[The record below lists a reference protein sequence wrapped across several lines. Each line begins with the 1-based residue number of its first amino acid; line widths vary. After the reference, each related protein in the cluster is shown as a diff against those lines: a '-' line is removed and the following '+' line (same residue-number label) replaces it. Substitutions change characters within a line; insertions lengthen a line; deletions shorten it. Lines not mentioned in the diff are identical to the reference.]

1 MCTAG
6 PVHTSGCPCSCVVPR
21 RPRSVPELGHHPF
34 RGTTAVAAGHV
45 SRHELAGP
53 GWLRVHRDVYVP
65 AGTELTLAVRARA
78 AVALVPGSVVS
89 GSTAARLL
97 GLDLGPLDGEPVELT
112 VPSSRGGRSVPG
124 VRVRRRD
131 LPAGAVALVD
141 GLPVT
146 SALVTAV
153 DLAARL
159 PHGPAVRLL
168 DQFVA
173 ARLVRLEALRAEA
186 ARRSG
191 PGSVRA
197 SRAAAAADGL
207 AASPPETTLRLL
219 LGRSGLPPATAQ
231 VEVRDRGGR
240 FVARVDF
247 GWPELR
253 FAVEYDGAGH
263 VDRLA
268 QDRRRL
274 NALQAAGWR
283 VFFVTAADLRDP
295 TRLLLRIAAAMAD
308 CLA

>member
-1 MCTAG
+1 M
-6 PVHTSGCPCSCVVPR
+6 PR

-34 RGTTAVAAGHV
+34 RGTTAVAAGHLT
-45 SRHELAGP
+45 RHELAGP

-65 AGTELTLAVRARA
+65 AGTELTLLVRARA
-78 AVALVPGSVVS
+78 ALALVPGAVVS
-89 GSTAARLL
+89 GRTAARLL
-97 GLDLGPLDGEPVELT
+97 GLDLGPSDGEPVELT
-112 VPSSRGGRSVPG
+112 VPSTQGGWSVPG
-124 VRVRRRD
+124 IRVRRRD
-131 LPAGAVALVD
+131 LPAGALALVD

-159 PHGPAVRLL
+159 PHGAAVRVL
-168 DQFVA
+168 DQVVA
-173 ARLVRLEALRAEA
+173 ARLAGLEAVRAEA

-191 PGSVRA
+191 PGSARA
-197 SRAAAAADGL
+197 RRAAAAADGL
-207 AASPPETTLRLL
+207 AGSPPETTLRLL
-219 LGRSGLPPATAQ
+219 LAGSGLPPAVAQ
-231 VEVRDRGGR
+231 VEVRDRAGR

-247 GWPELR
+247 GWPQLR

-283 VFFVTAADLRDP
+283 IFFVTAADMRDP
-295 TRLLLRIAAAMAD
+295 AHLLLRIAAAMAD
-308 CLA
+308 CLR

>member
-1 MCTAG
+1 M
-6 PVHTSGCPCSCVVPR
+6 PR

-34 RGTTAVAAGHV
+34 RGTTAVAAGHLT
-45 SRHELAGP
+45 RHELAGP

-65 AGTELTLAVRARA
+65 AGTELTLLVRARA
-78 AVALVPGSVVS
+78 ALALVPGAVVS
-89 GSTAARLL
+89 GRTAARLL
-97 GLDLGPLDGEPVELT
+97 GLDLGPSDGEPVELT
-112 VPSSRGGRSVPG
+112 VPSTQGGWSVPG
-124 VRVRRRD
+124 IRVRRRD
-131 LPAGAVALVD
+131 LPAGALALVD

-159 PHGPAVRLL
+159 PHGAAVRVL

-173 ARLVRLEALRAEA
+173 ARSGRGSRPCVRR
-186 ARRSG
+186 RPGRSG
-191 PGSVRA
+191 PGSARA
-197 SRAAAAADGL
+197 RRAAAAADGL
-207 AASPPETTLRLL
+207 AGSPPETTLRLL
-219 LGRSGLPPATAQ
+219 LAGSGLPPAMAQ
-231 VEVRDRGGR
+231 VEVRDRAGR

-247 GWPELR
+247 GWPQLR

-283 VFFVTAADLRDP
+283 IFFVTAADMRDP
-295 TRLLLRIAAAMAD
+295 ARLLLRIAAAMAD
-308 CLA
+308 CLR

>member
-1 MCTAG
+1 MGAG
-6 PVHTSGCPCSCVVPR
+6 LLT
-21 RPRSVPELGHHPF
+21 
-34 RGTTAVAAGHV
+34 
-45 SRHELAGP
+45 RHELAGP
-53 GWLRVHRDVYVP
+53 GWVRVHRDVYVP
-65 AGTELTLAVRARA
+65 AGTELTLPVRVRAA
-78 AVALVPGSVVS
+78 LALVPGAVVS
-89 GSTAARLL
+89 GRTAARLL
-97 GLDLGPLDGEPVELT
+97 GVDLGPVGSEPVEVT
-112 VPSSRGGRSVPG
+112 VPSIRGGWSVPG

-131 LPAGAVALVD
+131 LPDGSVTLVD
-141 GLPVT
+141 GVPVT
-146 SALVTAV
+146 SAVVTAV

-159 PHGPAVRLL
+159 PHGNAVAVL

-173 ARLVRLEALRAEA
+173 ARLVGLPGLRAEA
-186 ARRSG
+186 VGRSG
-191 PGSVRA
+191 PGSARA
-197 SRAAAAADGL
+197 RRAAAAADGL
-207 AASPPETTLRLL
+207 AGSPPETTVRLL

-295 TRLLLRIAAAMAD
+295 ARLVVRIAAAMAD
-308 CLA
+308 CLP